1 MTGERAR
8 TSPHGLAEFA
18 HHEHQRFDVLRG
30 LMAIIVLLQH
40 VSQILLWRLFGPE
53 SRAAITG
60 DMAGRQAV
68 IVFFLLSGYLITRSI
83 RSNIVRHKSFSVREY
98 ATARLARIYPPL
110 IGAILLCLLVWVVLQ
125 AFGLPG
131 GTRDYGLPGDLYLA
145 RDRFIVTAKG
155 IGDALLMRDGLLG
168 ADGPLWTLSIE
179 FHLYMAAL
187 ILAAPRISGFLTRA
201 MCIVIGAAGLFLIIG
216 ALPLALVWF
225 IGAAFALWPVG
236 RKTGFA
242 LALAAAVPTAAI
254 LLLSPELFGSRMDT
268 QAGLIAMQAPAVMLA
283 AVIFAV
289 PPRWRYSRALVRTGD
304 YSYSLYVIHW
314 PLLLLALSLTQ
325 QWTQHSLWRAGFVGI
340 GSILVI
346 LPLSM
351 LFASVAEKPK
361 LFARWL
367 RGVLPK
373 RPGEP
378 PALSALAPPLQDRT

>member
-1 MTGERAR
+1 
-8 TSPHGLAEFA
+8 
-18 HHEHQRFDVLRG
+18 
-30 LMAIIVLLQH
+30 MAIIVLLQH
-40 VSQILLWRLFGPE
+40 VSQILLWRLFGPD

-68 IVFFLLSGYLITRSI
+68 IVFFLLSGYLITHSI
-83 RSNIVRHKSFSVREY
+83 RSNIVRHGSFSVREY

-110 IGAILLCLLVWVVLQ
+110 IGAILLCLLVWAVLQ
-125 AFGLPG
+125 AFCLPG

-145 RDRFIVTAKG
+145 RDRFIVTAAA
-155 IGDALLMRDGLLG
+155 IGDALLMRNGLLG

-187 ILAAPRISGFLTRA
+187 IFAAPRISGFLTRA
-201 MCIVIGAAGLFLIIG
+201 ICIAIGAAGLFLIIG
-216 ALPLALVWF
+216 PLPLALVWF

-236 RKTGFA
+236 RRTGLA
-242 LALAAAVPTAAI
+242 LALAAAMPTAAI
-254 LLLSPELFGSRMDT
+254 LLLAPELFGSRMDT
-268 QAGLIAMQAPAVMLA
+268 IAGLVAMQAPAVMLA
-283 AVIFAV
+283 ALIFAV
-289 PPRWRYSRALVRTGD
+289 PPRWRYSRALVRSGD

-325 QWTQHSLWRAGFVGI
+325 QWTQHSLWRAGLVGI

-346 LPLSM
+346 LLLSM

-367 RGVLPK
+367 RGLLPK
-373 RPGEP
+373 PPGEP
-378 PALSALAPPLQDRT
+378 PALSVLAPPLRDRA